1 MLEECSDI
9 SPTLK
14 PRSSRYHRLALVL
27 VRHQTTDEA
36 VMLTEMSE
44 CSIKKRK
51 KGKKLLSAAR
61 HNQREYRDTS
71 QNIEYFERISKAL
84 FESLIL
90 VKQTEESVQE

>member
-1 MLEECSDI
+1 MLEECSDV

-36 VMLTEMSE
+36 MMLAGMSE
-44 CSIKKRK
+44 GSIKKKEK
-51 KGKKLLSAAR
+51 KEKKLLSAAR

-84 FESLIL
+84 F
-90 VKQTEESVQE
+90 